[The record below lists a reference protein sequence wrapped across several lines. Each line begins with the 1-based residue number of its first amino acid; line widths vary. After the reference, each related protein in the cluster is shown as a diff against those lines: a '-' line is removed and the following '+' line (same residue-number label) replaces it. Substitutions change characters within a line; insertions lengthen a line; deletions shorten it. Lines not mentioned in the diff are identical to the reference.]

1 MAFIVQCIDKAGHLE
16 VRLANRAAH
25 LDHLKSNLDKVMM
38 AGPTLADDGQTM
50 TGSLLVLDFA
60 TRAEV
65 EAFCAADPYA
75 KAGLFEKVVI
85 QGYKKVLP

>member
-1 MAFIVQCIDKAGHLE
+1 MPFIVRCIDKPGHLE

-25 LDHLKSNLDKVMM
+25 LDHLKSNLDKVLM

-60 TRAEV
+60 SKAEV

-75 KAGLFEKVVI
+75 KAGLFEKVEI